1 MVITWLIMGCYLMR
15 EIEGIDLETYAGKA
29 ALAVKTKVRG
39 IMGDSLLIFTL
50 VDFVELMLL
59 NNKFADLGIFITDT
73 NREESYIKII
83 ELGDPVLIDDLEK
96 FINLK
101 DSIAQ
106 ISDMKDEYANII
118 DQIKVADNEEDIND
132 AIKDYL
138 KR

>member
-1 MVITWLIMGCYLMR
+1 MR

>member
-1 MVITWLIMGCYLMR
+1 MR
-15 EIEGIDLETYAGKA
+15 QVEGLDVESYAGKA

-83 ELGDPVLIDDLEK
+83 ELGDPVLIDDLER

-118 DQIKVADNEEDIND
+118 DQIKVADNEEDING

>member
-1 MVITWLIMGCYLMR
+1 MR
-15 EIEGIDLETYAGKA
+15 QVEGLDVESYAGKA

>member
-1 MVITWLIMGCYLMR
+1 MR
-15 EIEGIDLETYAGKA
+15 QVEGLDIESYAGKA

>member
-1 MVITWLIMGCYLMR
+1 MGQV
-15 EIEGIDLETYAGKA
+15 EGLDVESYAGKA

>member
-1 MVITWLIMGCYLMR
+1 MR

-118 DQIKVADNEEDIND
+118 DQIKVADNEEDING

>member
-1 MVITWLIMGCYLMR
+1 MR
-15 EIEGIDLETYAGKA
+15 QVEGLDVESYAGKA

-118 DQIKVADNEEDIND
+118 DQIKVADNEEDING

>member
-118 DQIKVADNEEDIND
+118 DQIKVADNEEDING

>member
-1 MVITWLIMGCYLMR
+1 MR
-15 EIEGIDLETYAGKA
+15 QVEGLDVESYAGKA

-118 DQIKVADNEEDIND
+118 DQIKVTDNEEDIND

>member
-1 MVITWLIMGCYLMR
+1 MR
-15 EIEGIDLETYAGKA
+15 QVEGLDVESYAGKA

-83 ELGDPVLIDDLEK
+83 ELGDPVLIDDLER